1 MKTIN
6 LEVVSPPRCGS
17 TFVYNFFKL
26 IEGKNNNFYQFNQ
39 VLHNHPPLLD
49 GTFNKRFL
57 HNFNFETF
65 YIFCV
70 RHPISKFI
78 SHVIF
83 EYSEC
88 SEINFNLID
97 KKYFETMINYTIRD
111 FKFINACNNYHTFNT
126 SLIRYEDWFGNNEY
140 LYNFLDS
147 TFGISFPDIDKLQ
160 FNSNF
165 DVNYIQSS
173 TCSSP
178 ALNFNYKHV
187 SKGLGDNHKNLK
199 YVPNYL
205 RKILNY
211 KFREI
216 YKLFDYEPVNFNEIE
231 YINQY

>member
-57 HNFNFETF
+57 HNFN
-65 YIFCV
+65 
-70 RHPISKFI
+70 
-78 SHVIF
+78 
-83 EYSEC
+83 
-88 SEINFNLID
+88 LID
-97 KKYFETMINYTIRD
+97 KKYFETMIDYTIRD
-111 FKFINACNNYHTFNT
+111 FKFINAFNNYHTFNT

-147 TFGISFPDIDKLQ
+147 TFGISFSDIDKLQ

-165 DVNYIQSS
+165 DVNYIQSNTS
-173 TCSSP
+173 KSP